1 MQLGFLTASRYQRA
15 FVDFFE
21 DQLVARQYNLQGL
34 LDEYLLGG
42 REPLI
47 NGIISGRPY
56 KSTQLQ
62 SLLTVQQLRIPS
74 STSAMPTNS
83 NRRPSQSKR

>member
-1 MQLGFLTASRYQRA
+1 MRLERYQGTIGGSFWERESERGRKTMQLGFLTASRYQRA

-56 KSTQLQ
+56 KST
-62 SLLTVQQLRIPS
+62 
-74 STSAMPTNS
+74 
-83 NRRPSQSKR
+83 